1 MLGRMSIKKAMDKY
15 KFNKFYKQSAFYITP
30 RSSRR
35 IKSKKR
41 GNQ

>member
-30 RSSRR
+30 RSRR

>member
-30 RSSRR
+30 RSRR
-35 IKSKKR
+35 IKSKKKR
-41 GNQ
+41 

>member
-30 RSSRR
+30 RSRR

-41 GNQ
+41 GNR